1 MPGPSVLGPLRGLRL
16 GFSLWRRDDRFQGSV
31 SEPDPRSR
39 RLKAGCHAGRAL
51 QIGAGTS
58 PGTRARPRFRHRCKV
73 STLHQRFTSVRL
85 RGPYLTRSW
94 PRLLTR
100 RSPRRLLIAAAR
112 ADLQPASASR
122 LREACS
128 HLRHSFILHTAR
140 LFPISADWRSLA
152 LIRLLRVSGAGEFH
166 PRALVEPDVSL
177 SVHPAPIIH
186 SRRLGR
192 ESGVPVSKQARLR
205 GGYAPEPL
213 PCPVRAAPKSLV
225 FALCPAD
232 QPPIQRLED
241 PLESRWV
248 EPSVVGDPS
257 PDARVEQP

>member
-1 MPGPSVLGPLRGLRL
+1 MRGLRL

-73 STLHQRFTSVRL
+73 STLHQRFTFVRL

-112 ADLQPASASR
+112 ADLQPDSASR

-128 HLRHSFILHTAR
+128 HLRHSFLLHTAR
-140 LFPISADWRSLA
+140 LFHSCSTRGVAGVTRSICPWPATFGGRRFKGWTMVPLA
-152 LIRLLRVSGAGEFH
+152 VSMRLWLNRNLHMTVWF
-166 PRALVEPDVSL
+166 
-177 SVHPAPIIH
+177 
-186 SRRLGR
+186 RR
-192 ESGVPVSKQARLR
+192 
-205 GGYAPEPL
+205 
-213 PCPVRAAPKSLV
+213 
-225 FALCPAD
+225 
-232 QPPIQRLED
+232 
-241 PLESRWV
+241 
-248 EPSVVGDPS
+248 
-257 PDARVEQP
+257 

>member
-1 MPGPSVLGPLRGLRL
+1 M

-73 STLHQRFTSVRL
+73 STLHQRFTFVRL

-112 ADLQPASASR
+112 ADLQPDSASR

-128 HLRHSFILHTAR
+128 HLRHSFLLHTAR
-140 LFPISADWRSLA
+140 LFQNEGAKNALMSINMKSLLTTVARRGCRASLVRRERQLNLSHLRSRDWNASVARNQRA
-152 LIRLLRVSGAGEFH
+152 ARLCRA
-166 PRALVEPDVSL
+166 PRASREC
-177 SVHPAPIIH
+177 H
-186 SRRLGR
+186 SMSYEWHGM
-192 ESGVPVSKQARLR
+192 SQV
-205 GGYAPEPL
+205 
-213 PCPVRAAPKSLV
+213 
-225 FALCPAD
+225 
-232 QPPIQRLED
+232 
-241 PLESRWV
+241 
-248 EPSVVGDPS
+248 
-257 PDARVEQP
+257 